1 MQRLLASLAFPYLP
15 QETAPATAPA
25 TEQPPSGSL
34 LNMLVPMAVIIGI
47 FYFIV
52 ILPERKKQ
60 KQRNAMLGAM
70 KKGDKVMTSGGIYG
84 QIAAI
89 QDDVVTLQVDEGVRM
104 RFARASIQSVVTQD
118 EPRTEKK
125 D

>member
-1 MQRLLASLAFPYLP
+1 M
-15 QETAPATAPA
+15 
-25 TEQPPSGSL
+25 
-34 LNMLVPMAVIIGI
+34 VVIVGI

-60 KQRNAMLGAM
+60 KQRNAMLSAM
-70 KKGDKVMTSGGIYG
+70 KKGDRVMTSGGIYG
-84 QIAAI
+84 QVAII

-104 RFARASIQSVVTQD
+104 RFARAAIQNVLAPEEKD
-118 EPRTEKK
+118 TEKK